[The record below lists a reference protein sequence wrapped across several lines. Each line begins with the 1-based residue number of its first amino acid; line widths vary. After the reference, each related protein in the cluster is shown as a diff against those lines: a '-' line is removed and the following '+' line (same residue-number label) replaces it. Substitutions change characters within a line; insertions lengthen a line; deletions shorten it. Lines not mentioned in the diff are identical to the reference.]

1 MKRTLTF
8 FSLVF
13 FMIGP
18 LCPAVV
24 TNPDKPL
31 TGEWDFKYEKIWEIE
46 GYGDEPL
53 ALVHKFSIHDNGDI
67 YLFDRQHFTFF
78 VLDKN
83 GKRKFTFGRK
93 GEGPGEIKYMLS
105 FFLVGDSLVVSDMG
119 KVHYFGLDGKF
130 KKSVPTTSTIGVAPL
145 LFIDETR
152 LVKTRI
158 VPGFNAAPEA
168 LEIVNLAAKTS
179 IYLEGEP
186 VPDDKKSSN
195 RGVMVMIS
203 IGSGEVERKP
213 DFVVGKL
220 GDKLL
225 WGKND
230 TYLIKA
236 CDFSGKE
243 HLAFSVEG
251 RKLKRITQKYKEQSV
266 SRMTFRTSGGPSPE
280 EIKKRLIKS
289 IPDESTYF
297 SRVEAGNNGL
307 IYVYVSDAVRENGQ
321 EIDIFSS
328 TGKYLYHADIAFPGA
343 ARILA
348 NGVVFKGDFLY
359 LVVEKDSGD
368 LSFQKY
374 SIKTPPLGEGNL

>member
-31 TGEWDFKYEKIWEIE
+31 KGEWDFKYEKIWEIKE
-46 GYGDEPL
+46 CGDEPL
-53 ALVHKFSIHDNGDI
+53 ALVQKVSVHVNGDI
-67 YLFDRQHFTFF
+67 YLFDRRHFTFF

-83 GKRKFTFGRK
+83 GKLKFSFGRK

-119 KVHYFGLDGKF
+119 KIHYFGLDGKF

-168 LEIVNLAAKTS
+168 LEIFNLAAKTN

-213 DFVVGKL
+213 NFVIGKL

-230 TYLIKA
+230 TYLIKS

-243 HLAFSVEG
+243 HFAFSVEG
-251 RKLKRITQKYKEQSV
+251 RKLKKITQKYKEQSV
-266 SRMTFRTSGGPSPE
+266 SRMTFRTSGG
-280 EIKKRLIKS
+280 R
-289 IPDESTYF
+289 IPGIE
-297 SRVEAGNNGL
+297 G
-307 IYVYVSDAVRENGQ
+307 
-321 EIDIFSS
+321 
-328 TGKYLYHADIAFPGA
+328 
-343 ARILA
+343 
-348 NGVVFKGDFLY
+348 
-359 LVVEKDSGD
+359 EKW
-368 LSFQKY
+368 
-374 SIKTPPLGEGNL
+374 

>member
-1 MKRTLTF
+1 MKRTIIF
-8 FSLVF
+8 FSLAF

-31 TGEWDFKYEKIWEIE
+31 KGEWDFKHEKLWQIE

-53 ALVHKFSIHDNGDI
+53 AMVHKFSVHDNGDI
-67 YLFDRQHFTFF
+67 YLFDRRHFTFF

-83 GKRKFTFGRK
+83 GKLKFSFGRK
-93 GEGPGEIKYMLS
+93 GEGPGEIKFMLS
-105 FFLVGDSLVVSDMG
+105 FFLVGDVLVVSDMG

-130 KKSVPTTSTIGVAPL
+130 KKSVPTSSTIGLAPL
-145 LFIDETR
+145 LFIDENR

-158 VPGFNAAPEA
+158 VPGFTIVSEA
-168 LEIVNLAAKTS
+168 LEIFNLAAKTS
-179 IYLEGEP
+179 TYLEGEP
-186 VPDDKKSSN
+186 VPDDKKQSD
-195 RGVMVMIS
+195 RGVMVMIN

-213 DFVVGKL
+213 DFVAGKI

-243 HLAFSVEG
+243 HFTFSVEG
-251 RKLKRITQKYKEQSV
+251 RKRKKITQKYKEQVV
-266 SRMTFRTSGGPSPE
+266 SRMTFRTSTRGGPSPD

-307 IYVYVSDAVRENGQ
+307 IYVYVSDPVRENGQ

-328 TGKYLYHADIAFPGA
+328 TGKYLYHANIAFPA
-343 ARILA
+343 VERIVA

-359 LVVEKDSGD
+359 LVLEQDSGD

-374 SIKTPPLGEGNL
+374 SIKNPPGS